1 MFSPENTTLTTVVEN
16 QNIANV
22 AVTYILTQPNI
33 TIGYNYFNGQW
44 GQYSGTGVGS
54 TVTNTKEVTLTAV
67 KDNSTVV
74 IDGSRITG
82 YFTDCFDNTISYR
95 TKDNQFVTVTK
106 WTDIAMAIANDTL
119 SELYYYKA
127 DPRTTVV
134 YDYIASVDPSPVTY
148 LFTDVAFINGVAT
161 ITLPDQNAVFIG
173 GAGKTLDYNT
183 IVANYKITITNSNN
197 GKYTTLNDLEF
208 ATSELYNGGA
218 GVYGFAG
225 GNIILKQNSF
235 NLNPGRT
242 IVSSANGRT
251 LTLTLD
257 LSNTTLAGDGTMSIG
272 TFYAAITAKYV
283 SGKTY
288 HINVDNDWMSGR
300 NQLIKFTNLTKYQQE
315 YLVQWINNN
324 SDTVTWK
331 NNVLDAVDWE
341 NSNL

>member
-22 AVTYILTQPNI
+22 AVTYVLHQPTLT
-33 TIGYNYFNGQW
+33 
-44 GQYSGTGVGS
+44 GTTTTASNPVI
-54 TVTNTKEVTLTAV
+54 LTAV

-74 IDGSRITG
+74 VDGSTITG

-95 TKDNQFVTVTK
+95 TKDDQFVTVTK
-106 WTDIAMAIANDTL
+106 WADIAIAIANNTL

-134 YDYIASVDPSPVTY
+134 YDYIASITPTPVSY
-148 LFTDVAFINGVAT
+148 LFTNVPFVNGIAT
-161 ITLPDQNAVFIG
+161 IILPDQNGIFAG
-173 GAGKTLDYNT
+173 GAGKTLDYVT
-183 IVANYKITITNSNN
+183 ILNNYRIFIADPNFV
-197 GKYTTLNDLEF
+197 KYDVLEMEF
-208 ATSELYNGGA
+208 TPSINYNGGQ
-218 GVYGFAG
+218 GVNGLDPATGKIRYDS
-225 GNIILKQNSF
+225 NSF
-235 NLNPGRT
+235 DTHPGRT
-242 IVSSANGRT
+242 ITTSIDGRT
-251 LTLTLD
+251 LTLRLD
-257 LSNTTLAGDGTMSIG
+257 IDNTALDGDGYMSIG
-272 TFYAAITAKYV
+272 TMFANIETKYV
-283 SGKTY
+283 TGKTY